1 VRGHIRRRSG
11 DSFELKFDRDRD
23 GGQRRT
29 VYRSF
34 KGTRKQAQAELAR
47 LLAQAA
53 SGGHTDPSRTTV
65 AEYLRDRL
73 KHWIATGAIS
83 PKTAQ
88 GYAGLIENQIA
99 PFIGSRPLQK
109 LTTRDVEAW
118 HAKLLTAGR
127 KGRNGRPDGQSGVS
141 ARMIGHAHRLL
152 SKALREG
159 LRREM
164 VLRNVAAAQRPPK
177 VTASEMTILT
187 PAQVADLPALLD
199 GHELAAPALT
209 AAFTG
214 MRRGELLALRWGNV
228 DLDTKAIRVRESLEQ
243 TSAGLRFKQPKSRA
257 GNRDIALS
265 DNVVG
270 VLHAQRKRLL
280 ERRLLLGQGKLGDD
294 DLVFPAWDG
303 APQRPESFSAAWSE
317 LADEL
322 KLDVS
327 FHALRHTHASQLIDA
342 GVDVVTI
349 SKRLGHSS
357 PAITLGVYAHMFQ
370 KDDRKAA
377 DAINATLGE

>member
-1 VRGHIRRRSG
+1 PQADRGHVKARRRRGRRARDREARRPRHRARREAVVRGHIRRRSG

-118 HAKLLTAGR
+118 HAKLLTAG
-127 KGRNGRPDGQSGVS
+127 
-141 ARMIGHAHRLL
+141 
-152 SKALREG
+152 
-159 LRREM
+159 
-164 VLRNVAAAQRPPK
+164 
-177 VTASEMTILT
+177 
-187 PAQVADLPALLD
+187 
-199 GHELAAPALT
+199 
-209 AAFTG
+209 
-214 MRRGELLALRWGNV
+214 
-228 DLDTKAIRVRESLEQ
+228 
-243 TSAGLRFKQPKSRA
+243 
-257 GNRDIALS
+257 
-265 DNVVG
+265 
-270 VLHAQRKRLL
+270 
-280 ERRLLLGQGKLGDD
+280 
-294 DLVFPAWDG
+294 
-303 APQRPESFSAAWSE
+303 
-317 LADEL
+317 
-322 KLDVS
+322 
-327 FHALRHTHASQLIDA
+327 
-342 GVDVVTI
+342 
-349 SKRLGHSS
+349 
-357 PAITLGVYAHMFQ
+357 
-370 KDDRKAA
+370 
-377 DAINATLGE
+377 